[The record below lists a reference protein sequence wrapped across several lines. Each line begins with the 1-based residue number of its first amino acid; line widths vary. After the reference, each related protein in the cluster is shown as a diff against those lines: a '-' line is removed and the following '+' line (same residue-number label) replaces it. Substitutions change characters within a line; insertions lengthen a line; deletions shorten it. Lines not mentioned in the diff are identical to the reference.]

1 MKRLLNTLYIT
12 DEKAYLSTDGDNIVC
27 TRENEEKF
35 RIPFLNIESIYCF
48 NYLGCSPSLM
58 GKCVER
64 GISLCFLSPQGR
76 FLAKVCGETKGNVF
90 LRKQQI
96 ECFDENLLL
105 IKNNV
110 ASKLSNTRYNLK
122 RSIRDNR
129 NKFDMTELET
139 CCETLT
145 SQIDRVYQEDDID
158 IIRGIEGNCAKAYF
172 YVFGNMIVRS
182 KDDFKITGR
191 SKRPPRDRV
200 NAVLS
205 FLYTIYTNDY
215 ASALE
220 CVGLDSYIGFYHA
233 LRSGRAS
240 LACDL
245 VEETRFI
252 VDRLVVSMIN
262 LGTLTKKDFDSEIS
276 GAVLLNDDGRKKV
289 LTKWQE
295 KKRESFTH
303 PYLKQKIPYGL
314 IPYVQSSLLAKYVRG
329 EIEEYP
335 SFVMR

>member
-1 MKRLLNTLYIT
+1 MRKLRNTLYII
-12 DEKAYLSTDGDNIVC
+12 DEKSYLGTDGDNIVC
-27 TRENEEKF
+27 TSEGKEKF
-35 RIPFLNIESIYCF
+35 RIPFSNIESIYCF
-48 NYLGCSPSLM
+48 NYIGCSPALM

-64 GISLCFLSPQGR
+64 GISLCFLNPNGR
-76 FLAKVCGETKGNVF
+76 FLAKICGETKGNVF

-96 ECFDENLLL
+96 TCLDNNLSL
-105 IKNNV
+105 IQNTV

-129 NKFDMTELET
+129 EKANVSGLEK

-145 SQIDRVYQEDDID
+145 AHIDRVYEEDDID

-172 YVFGNMIVRS
+172 YVFSDMIIRS
-182 KDDFKITGR
+182 KEDFKISGR
-191 SKRPPRDRV
+191 TKRPPLDRV
-200 NAVLS
+200 NAVLL

-220 CVGLDSYIGFYHA
+220 CVGLDSYIGFYHT
-233 LRSGRAS
+233 LRPGRVS

-252 VDRLVVSMIN
+252 IDRLVLSMIN
-262 LGTLTKKDFDSEIS
+262 LGILSKKDFTAEIS
-276 GAVLLNDDGRKKV
+276 DAVILNDDGRKKV

-295 KKRESFTH
+295 KKRECIIH
-303 PYLKQKIPYGL
+303 PYLKEKISYGL
-314 IPYVQSSLLAKYVRG
+314 IPFVQSSLLAKYVRG
-329 EIEEYP
+329 EIDEYP
-335 SFVMR
+335 CFIMR